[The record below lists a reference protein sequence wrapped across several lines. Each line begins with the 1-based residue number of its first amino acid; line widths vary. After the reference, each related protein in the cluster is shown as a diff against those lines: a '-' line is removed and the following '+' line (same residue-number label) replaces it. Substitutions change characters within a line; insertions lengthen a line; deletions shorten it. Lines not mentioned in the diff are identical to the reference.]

1 MSFFNKL
8 KQGLGISTAKAEL
21 QIPATI
27 AKDSTGVNGKVVI
40 TAQSDQRVKGIKLLF
55 VERYTSGRGDN
66 QETKE
71 IELGKLTL
79 NNSFDIKKDERHE
92 VDFDLPFQLKLS
104 NNQSLAEEKGALGA
118 LGKVAMFAQGE
129 KSEYEV
135 KVSVD
140 LEGVAFDPNDIQ
152 SIKLI

>member
-27 AKDSTGVNGKVVI
+27 AKDSTSVNGKVVI
-40 TAQSDQRVKGIKLLF
+40 IAQSDQKVKGIKLLF

-71 IELGKLTL
+71 IELGKLVL
-79 NNSFDIKKDERHE
+79 NNSFDIKKDERRE

-104 NNQSLAEEKGALGA
+104 SNQSLAEEKGALGA

-152 SIKLI
+152 SIKLA

>member
-21 QIPATI
+21 QVPPHI
-27 AKDSTGVNGKVVI
+27 AKDSTSVNGKVII
-40 TAQSDQRVKGIKLLF
+40 TAQSDQKVKGIKLLF
-55 VERYTSGRGDN
+55 VERYTSGRGDK
-66 QETKE
+66 QETQE
-71 IELGKLTL
+71 FELGKLLL
-79 NNSFDIKKDERHE
+79 NDNFDIKKDERRE
-92 VDFDLPFQLKLS
+92 VAFDLPFQLKLS
-104 NNQSLAEEKGALGA
+104 NNQSLAEEKGAFGA
-118 LGKVAMFAQGE
+118 LGKVGMFVQGE

-152 SIKLI
+152 SIRLA